1 MPSMATWT
9 CRRKHHA
16 HAFAQNCDPG
26 AQSGSLWINGCTS
39 PRLYGRQGARVN
51 RLLND
56 DGDAAAP
63 DHGPKVSDPTAKAL
77 DGDLAYRQKLTPGP
91 VVEPAF
97 EVSQSDDPLVLEPE
111 PEVPLNGGIKLD

>member
-1 MPSMATWT
+1 M
-9 CRRKHHA
+9 
-16 HAFAQNCDPG
+16 F
-26 AQSGSLWINGCTS
+26 GSSWNDSCAR

-91 VVEPAF
+91 VFEPAF
-97 EVSQSDDPLVLEPE
+97 DVSQSDDLLVLVLKPE

>member
-1 MPSMATWT
+1 MRIARARTAAAVLCLAAVGMTVAP
-9 CRRKHHA
+9 A
-16 HAFAQNCDPG
+16 HAYTEDK
-26 AQSGSLWINGCTS
+26 
-39 PRLYGRQGARVN
+39 GARVN

-77 DGDLAYRQKLTPGP
+77 DGDLAYKQKLTPGP

-97 EVSQSDDPLVLEPE
+97 EVSQSDDLLVLVLEPEPE